1 MLKKVKKS
9 FTILVADDDPDD
21 LILIRDAFDENSFE
35 GEIQCVNDGEEL
47 LDYLNNRGKYIDPDL
62 FPKPDLILLDLN
74 MPRKDGREALAE
86 IKADPNLKILPIVV
100 LTTSNSV
107 EDIIRSYNLGANSYI
122 IKPMT
127 FNALTKTV
135 GNLGIYWFK
144 TAKLPSV
151 QRNNG

>member
-1 MLKKVKKS
+1 MLEKLKKS
-9 FTILVADDDPDD
+9 FTILMADDDPDD
-21 LILIRDAFDENSFE
+21 LILIRDAFDENRFE

-47 LDYLNNRGKYIDPDL
+47 LDYLNNRGKYINPDL

-86 IKADPNLKILPIVV
+86 IKTDPNLKILPIIV
-100 LTTSNSV
+100 LTTSNSA

-135 GNLGIYWFK
+135 ANLGIYWFK
-144 TAKLPSV
+144 TAKLPPV